1 MLNKKLEEKLKIF
14 DDIDKIYSNKENN
27 KNSLYSLKSN
37 EINKNIVN
45 KKISNLK
52 NSGEIN
58 NNFNNIYSNFD
69 INHEN
74 SLYYEQDFFQMSNY
88 LKTLKQKIKNN
99 SINNSNNNS
108 NNKISNFKKSK
119 INKNQKII
127 NKSNKKNK

>member
-14 DDIDKIYSNKENN
+14 DDIDKIYFNKENN

-37 EINKNIVN
+37 EVNKNIIN
-45 KKISNLK
+45 KKKSNLK

-74 SLYYEQDFFQMSNY
+74 SLYYE
-88 LKTLKQKIKNN
+88 
-99 SINNSNNNS
+99 
-108 NNKISNFKKSK
+108 
-119 INKNQKII
+119 
-127 NKSNKKNK
+127 